1 MSRQTWTAA
10 LSALLFVILATVIA
24 LVPVPYVT
32 WSPGN
37 TYNLL
42 GDVNGQEAISIRGA
56 QTYPSDGQLLM
67 ATIEVTAPDSS
78 LTLPEA
84 LISYWMPT
92 RQVLPRTAIYR
103 RGTTPNEVDS
113 EESTLMTNSQTAAV
127 VAAMRAAD
135 LPVSELPM
143 VQSVQTSGPAAGLL
157 QAGDLISAVDNV
169 AVTDRA
175 SVLQEVQNRHVGQ
188 KVTFTIIRNQ
198 QTRQVTVTTRAN
210 LKTPDYPAVGI
221 EISTGYVYTPVVT
234 YAVDP
239 EVGGSSG
246 GLMFALTIYDKLTPG
261 DLTKG
266 RTIAGTGTMS
276 ADGKVGVIGGVAEK
290 LAAAS
295 KAGATV
301 FLLPKDN
308 CQNVTSV
315 PSGLRLVAVDNLD
328 GAIGDLN
335 ALNDPKTAAGVPGCS

>member
-10 LSALLFVILATVIA
+10 LSALLFVILATIIA

-32 WSPGN
+32 WSPGS

-42 GDVNGQEAISIRGA
+42 GEVNGKPAISISGA
-56 QTYPSDGQLLM
+56 QTYPSSGELLM

-84 LISYWMPT
+84 LISYWMPA
-92 RQVLPRTAIYR
+92 RQVLPRAAIYR
-103 RGTTPNEVDS
+103 RGTTPSEVDS
-113 EESTLMTNSQTAAV
+113 EESTLMTNSQTSAV
-127 VAAMRAAD
+127 VAALRAAEI
-135 LPVSELPM
+135 PVTELPM
-143 VQSVQTSGPAAGLL
+143 VQSVQTSGAAAGLL
-157 QAGDLISAVDNV
+157 EPGDLISAVDNV
-169 AVTDRA
+169 AVTDRD
-175 SVLQEVQNRHVGQ
+175 SVLREIQNRHVGQ
-188 KVTFTIIRNQ
+188 KVTFTITRNQ
-198 QTRQVTVTTRAN
+198 QTQQVTVTTRAN
-210 LKTPDYPAVGI
+210 LKAPDYPSVGI
-221 EISTGYVYTPVVT
+221 EITTGYTYSPLVT

-239 EVGGSSG
+239 AVGGSSG

-261 DLTKG
+261 DLTQG

-301 FLLPKDN
+301 FLIPKDN

-315 PSGLRLVAVDNLD
+315 PAGLRLVAVDNLD
-328 GAIGDLN
+328 GAIGDIN
-335 ALNDPKTAAGVPGCS
+335 ALNDPSTAAGVPGC

>member
-10 LSALLFVILATVIA
+10 LSALLFVILATIIA

-32 WSPGN
+32 WSPGS

-42 GDVNGQEAISIRGA
+42 GEVDGHEAISISGA

-84 LISYWMPT
+84 LISYWMPA

-103 RGTTPNEVDS
+103 QGTTPSEVDS
-113 EESTLMTNSQTAAV
+113 EESTLMSNSQTAAV
-127 VAAMRAAD
+127 VAAMRAAEI
-135 LPVSELPM
+135 PVTELPM
-143 VQSVQTSGPAAGLL
+143 VQSVQTSGAAAGLL
-157 QAGDLISAVDNV
+157 EPGDLISAVDNV
-169 AVTDRA
+169 PVTDRA
-175 SVLQEVQNRHVGQ
+175 SVLQEIQNRHVGQ
-188 KVTFTIIRNQ
+188 KVTFTITRDQ
-198 QTRQVTVTTRAN
+198 QNRQVTVTTRAN
-210 LKTPDYPAVGI
+210 LNAPDSPSVGI

-295 KAGATV
+295 KSGATV

-315 PSGLRLVAVDNLD
+315 PAGLRLVAVDNLD

-335 ALNDPKTAAGVPGCS
+335 ALNDPNTAAGVPGCS